1 MYIYIFFLAM
11 LWQSLPRGQ
20 NDWKARSICAFTQ
33 RVSIS
38 DAYPRP
44 LAMPWKVTAWEGRS
58 KAEVSHQ
65 QTGMR
70 RWNKQINISTVQFQD
85 LRHKRT
91 SSETQEHISSNV
103 SLPSHCSCKSFVLL
117 IPCLSNLGFLEVTIP
132 STSCRVD
139 TSIIPPCSK
148 QASRL
153 SRLQHVHIPFGKRIG
168 MHPRQNTGLH

>member
-1 MYIYIFFLAM
+1 
-11 LWQSLPRGQ
+11 
-20 NDWKARSICAFTQ
+20 
-33 RVSIS
+33 
-38 DAYPRP
+38 
-44 LAMPWKVTAWEGRS
+44 
-58 KAEVSHQ
+58 
-65 QTGMR
+65 MR

-139 TSIIPPCSK
+139 TSIIPPCFKTSITAVTAAACAHPLWQENWNAPK
-148 QASRL
+148 TKHRFALIQEKYRIKLSYPKASRW
-153 SRLQHVHIPFGKRIG
+153 SRKPQSQISGARAS
-168 MHPRQNTGLH
+168 